1 MGETIYFNNSIK
13 KRSTLEMY
21 RYTKYIYTLL
31 FFSSISHAVWGLF
44 SVYPQLVK
52 IFSSGCLWTALI
64 LIIKTTL
71 LYKNKKRRIIDW
83 LVISLLSITFL
94 QFLRF
99 FILENGENLITTITN
114 PYYGLCLCI
123 PILYYTTDSFLSLKF
138 IYKYGMILAFIS
150 SVICLRSNYYVM
162 YLLPIIIYYGIYLKT
177 KSKIFIYLLLLFSLI
192 FILKDAFIPDNLTG
206 DTQRALLIP
215 LSYSFAIII
224 AKKIKKFYRLIAVYI
239 AIISITLPISLFCY
253 SVATNESIFQQMN
266 NLENE
271 KLNTDTRTFLYV
283 ELLTDLK
290 KNDAFLQGLGI
301 AKGYYSPFFSH
312 RNSDLRDI
320 NEVHFLHYLMRGGG
334 IWLILYMMVIIYSIF
349 YAIKKSNNY
358 LCLGG
363 SIILS
368 GYFFAGFICDIN
380 SFNFIHVILWF
391 FISVCSSPKWN
402 QLSNLEILKLI
413 K

>member
-1 MGETIYFNNSIK
+1 
-13 KRSTLEMY
+13 MY
-21 RYTKYIYTLL
+21 RYIKYIYTLL
-31 FFSSISHAVWGLF
+31 FLSSISHAVWGLF
-44 SVYPQLVK
+44 FLYSQPVK
-52 IFSSGCLWTALI
+52 IFSSSCLWMALI
-64 LIIKTTL
+64 LIVKTTL

-83 LVISLLSITFL
+83 LVISLLFITCM
-94 QFLRF
+94 QFFRF
-99 FILENGENLITTITN
+99 FIFENGENLITTMTN

-123 PILYYTTDSFLSLKF
+123 PVLYYATNSFVALKF
-138 IYKYGMILAFIS
+138 IYKYGLILAFIS
-150 SVICLRSNYYVM
+150 SVICMRSNYYVM
-162 YLLPIIIYYGIYLKT
+162 YLMPIFIHYGIYLKI
-177 KSKIFIYLLLLFSLI
+177 KSKIFIYLILLFSFI
-192 FILKDAFIPDNLTG
+192 FILKDAFVPDKLTG
-206 DTQRALLIP
+206 DSQRALLIP
-215 LSYSFAIII
+215 LLYTFAIFI
-224 AKKIKKFYRLIAVYI
+224 AKKIKKIYRLIAVFI

-253 SVATNESIFQQMN
+253 SIVTNESIFQQMN
-266 NLENE
+266 NIEDE
-271 KLNTDTRTFLYV
+271 KLSVDTRTFLYV

-290 KNDAFLQGLGI
+290 KNDSYLQGLGI
-301 AKGYYSPFFSH
+301 TKGYYSPYFSQ
-312 RNSDLRDI
+312 RISDLRDV

-334 IWLILYMMVIIYSIF
+334 IWLILYMVVIIYSIF

-402 QLSNLEILKLI
+402 QLSNIEILKLI